1 MRRATAAIA
10 AVLLGGL
17 MVWGPT
23 RAAETPEDAAR
34 DVAQTLVQEA
44 HDAITAEELDA
55 EARMARVEAAVSDA
69 FAFDVWQRFLVGDRE
84 LTEAERET
92 FRDLLPGF
100 LAGLYAANF
109 GKNITGEPTVAEAR
123 PVRRDILVEASFP
136 RADEPALPVTFRMRD
151 FEDRGHRVIDI
162 MVGGVSFLLL
172 KRDEFGALIEEEG
185 VDALFAHM
193 RERAG

>member
-1 MRRATAAIA
+1 MRRASKAIA
-10 AVLLGGL
+10 ALLLGGL
-17 MVWGPT
+17 MVWGPA

-44 HDAITAEELDA
+44 HAAITAEEFDA
-55 EARMARVEAAVSDA
+55 EARMARVEATVANA

-109 GKNITGEPTVAEAR
+109 GENTTGEPTVAEAR

-136 RADEPALPVTFRMRD
+136 RADEPALPVTFRMRE